1 MPEKTMS
8 IEEFHASGLQLRRG
22 AITDYKAELVRQILE
37 AGLPTPEPEFRFH
50 PDRQYRAD
58 WKVGERV
65 LVEYQGGVYQ
75 SQATGHR
82 SVGGVTRDI
91 EKLNE
96 AVSLDYVVIQVT
108 PAMVV
113 SGAALRYIKI
123 AVRKEAIRA
132 KLSDEAQTKRDA
144 ARALRSLGK
153 GVISIAAN
161 LDDAA

>member
-1 MPEKTMS
+1 MAKDTMS

-22 AITDYKAELVRQILE
+22 AVTDYKAELVRQILE

-50 PDRQYRAD
+50 PERQYRAD
-58 WKVGERV
+58 WKVGEKV

-113 SGAALRYIKI
+113 SGAALRYIRI
-123 AVRKEAIRA
+123 AVKKEQKRA
-132 KLSDEAQTKRDA
+132 TLAAKSDRQRMKDA
-144 ARALRSLGK
+144 VRALKS
-153 GVISIAAN
+153 VAAN